1 MQFMPGDN
9 SLVGPLTGDGSM
21 DVMSALLVQDWLKE
35 DVDPKQLIV
44 EAEELLTA
52 VDLAISGA
60 NLEGDPDCEQM
71 KRSWAFI
78 GPNLYRDIQRLKS
91 STLRKQ
97 YLLSRIAVITMTLT
111 TRRRTLEINNIKV
124 LKTVQGS

>member
-1 MQFMPGDN
+1 MKFMPGDDA
-9 SLVGPLTGDGSM
+9 LLGPLMGGS
-21 DVMSALLVQDWLKE
+21 DTMSALLMQDWLKE
-35 DVDPKQLIV
+35 DADHKQLIAEV
-44 EAEELLTA
+44 EELLTA

-60 NLEGDPDCEQM
+60 DLKDDHDCEQM

-78 GPNLYRDIQRLKS
+78 GPGFYREIQDLRS

-97 YLLSRIAVITMTLT
+97 YLYPRIAALTMALT
-111 TRRRTLEINNIKV
+111 TRRQTLEINCIEV